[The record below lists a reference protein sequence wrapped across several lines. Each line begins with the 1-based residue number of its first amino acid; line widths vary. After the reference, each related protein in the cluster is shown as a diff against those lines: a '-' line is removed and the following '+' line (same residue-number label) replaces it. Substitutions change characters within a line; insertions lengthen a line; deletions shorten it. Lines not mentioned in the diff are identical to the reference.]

1 MTKIISIANQKGGVG
16 KTTTTYNLAYELTKL
31 GKKVLTIDMDMQS
44 NLTKLQG
51 MLNDKDIKYS
61 LSDLFSIII
70 DDKKLPDKKE
80 FIKNSHGVD
89 FIPSTKELVLTDS
102 RLSVEMGTDQ
112 MLKILID
119 ELKDD
124 YDYILID
131 LAPTFNTL
139 SINALTSSD
148 EVIIPMKCEL
158 LSLTGLNDIVFQI
171 DKVRKRLNRKLKI
184 DGILLT
190 MVDDR
195 LTLTKVIKEQLS
207 VMNESLKVYNT
218 EIPKST
224 EVGKSELELKPI
236 SVFNF
241 KHKVSKSYQ
250 EFAKEIIGERN
261 NERI

>member
-51 MLNDKDIKYS
+51 VLNSKDIEYS

-70 DDKKLPDKKE
+70 DDKKLPNKKE

-119 ELKDD
+119 EIKED

-148 EVIIPMKCEL
+148 KVIIPMKCEL
-158 LSLTGLNDIVFQI
+158 LSLTGLNDIVYQI
-171 DKVRKRLNRKLKI
+171 DKVKKRLNRKLKI

-207 VMNESLKVYNT
+207 MMNESLNVYST

-241 KHKVSKSYQ
+241 KHKVSKAYQ
-250 EFAKEIIGERN
+250 EFAKEIIE
-261 NERI
+261 